1 MLQSRSLSFASRF
14 INPNRTINGKRYIF
28 CLITYVGCNKAIILS
43 IYGSVLKAPTR
54 CTNSVILVSITLIF
68 ALTVSSFSFKLL
80 FNYAPLPIRIF
91 WKVLVRLLT
100 NSHAEL
106 RLLSSSVMRDCSS
119 EIILTERPNVDA
131 SVCKPCRAFS
141 RVNSA
146 GVRLSKGSIF
156 SIVSNRCLTYLIL
169 SANDILVYQFG
180 LTFSSVSL
188 DNPLPS
194 LLSLLFAVAAVAVTE
209 VDVVSGRRL
218 YKCDASLRPDLS
230 SFNRSSVPTRV
241 SNFLLIVSRCL
252 GCERM
257 AICCSSLES
266 DPTRDD
272 VTRLGG

>member
-1 MLQSRSLSFASRF
+1 
-14 INPNRTINGKRYIF
+14 
-28 CLITYVGCNKAIILS
+28 
-43 IYGSVLKAPTR
+43 
-54 CTNSVILVSITLIF
+54 
-68 ALTVSSFSFKLL
+68 
-80 FNYAPLPIRIF
+80 
-91 WKVLVRLLT
+91 
-100 NSHAEL
+100 
-106 RLLSSSVMRDCSS
+106 MRDCSS

-169 SANDILVYQFG
+169 STNDFLVYQFG

-194 LLSLLFAVAAVAVTE
+194 LLSPLFAVAAAVAVTE